1 MRRQRG
7 VTLIIA
13 LIMLV
18 LLTIMAISSLN
29 IGSSSLQITG
39 NAQQSAQ
46 VMNAAQGMLEQVIS
60 TPTFADSPTNV
71 LDNSNCPVGMSPPSN
86 SRCVD
91 LYGDGKTVVNVAM
104 TPPPA
109 CVQARAVL
117 NTELDLTTSD
127 GLGCTLGES
136 QNFGVAGAA
145 TGASLCSDAM
155 WEMNAVATEQVS
167 QAQAAITQGVAMR
180 GSSDATA
187 TSCP

>member
-1 MRRQRG
+1 MRRQKG
-7 VTLIIA
+7 ITLILA

-18 LLTIMAISSLN
+18 LLTVMALSSLN
-29 IGSSSLQITG
+29 ISTSSLQIAG
-39 NAQQSAQ
+39 NAQQAAQ
-46 VMNAAQGMLEQVIS
+46 VLNAGQGMVDQVIS
-60 TPTFADSPTNV
+60 TPTFADAPTNV
-71 LDNSNCPVGMSPPSN
+71 LDNSNCPSGMAAPSN

-104 TPPPA
+104 SPA
-109 CVQARAVL
+109 PSCVQTRTVL

-145 TGASLCSDAM
+145 SGASLCSDAM
-155 WEMNAVATEQVS
+155 WEINAVATESVS
-167 QAQAAITQGVAMR
+167 GAQAQITQGVAMR
-180 GSSDATA
+180 ASTDATA